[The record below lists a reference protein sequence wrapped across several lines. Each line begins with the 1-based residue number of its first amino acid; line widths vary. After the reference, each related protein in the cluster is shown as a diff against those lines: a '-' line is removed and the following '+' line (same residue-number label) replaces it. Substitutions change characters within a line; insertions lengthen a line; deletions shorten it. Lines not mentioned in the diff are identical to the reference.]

1 MKNILLVSTVL
12 FTLMFM
18 SCNDGQKSELGHN
31 EAEGVSKTEVGGED
45 THGEEGH
52 DEGEEE
58 GGHSEEEGVVELTK
72 QQAETIGLETKPLEE
87 RNLGNN
93 IKVTGT
99 LELFPQDKANI
110 SPFVG
115 GNVSSIKVIPG
126 DNVSKGQVLAY
137 IEHPDI
143 IAMQQDYQE
152 KNDELVFLKQ
162 DFERKQ
168 TLYDKGVS
176 SGKEFQMAQ
185 SKFRSTTSSVNGL
198 RSQLRLLS
206 INPDKVAEGQ
216 IYSAVP
222 ITSPISGYVD
232 EVMISL
238 GDYVAQQSKMFS
250 ISDNSKI
257 YVNFKVYEKDIKQIQ
272 KGQQIYFSTASRPD
286 ELLKATVLGRYKGY
300 DAYKESLNYVAL
312 TYPRTEEGKKAQN
325 LLRNAL
331 PTMKFENFDD
341 EAISINYKVLY
352 SFTSSDVQGA
362 RDFQRRLVESFEK
375 IGYTQ
380 FSTSIDVYNE
390 KESFVVIHFL
400 DSRNQA
406 EGLVELLA
414 VNDEVRITRPNTIIA
429 SENYKIIHVHKN
441 FDAYK
446 AQKTN

>member
-18 SCNDGQKSELGHN
+18 SCNDAQKSELGHN
-31 EAEGVSKTEVGGED
+31 EAEGVSKTEAGGED
-45 THGEEGH
+45 AHG
-52 DEGEEE
+52 
-58 GGHSEEEGVVELTK
+58 EEEGVVELTK
-72 QQAETIGLETKPLEE
+72 QQAETIGLEMKPLEE

-99 LELFPQDKANI
+99 VELFPQDKANI
-110 SPFVG
+110 SPFIG
-115 GNVSSIKVIPG
+115 GNVSAIKVIPG

-185 SKFRSTTSSVNGL
+185 SKFRATTSSVNGL
-198 RSQLRLLS
+198 RSQLRLLG

-222 ITSPISGYVD
+222 ITTAISGYVD

-272 KGQQIYFSTASRPD
+272 KGQQIYFSTASHPD
-286 ELLKATVLGRYKGY
+286 ELLKATVRSIGKTFNT
-300 DAYKESLNYVAL
+300 DPKAL
-312 TYPRTEEGKKAQN
+312 EVLADIENKDKN
-325 LLRNAL
+325 LLPGMYVEGRIVQGEKKGFAIPEAAIIKEGEQSFIFILDEDEDEEMEAGKMKFKMIPVTVGITDLGFVEVNL
-331 PTMKFENFDD
+331 PTDVKQD
-341 EAISINYKVLY
+341 AKVVTKGAYTL
-352 SFTSSDVQGA
+352 SSEMVKG
-362 RDFQRRLVESFEK
+362 
-375 IGYTQ
+375 
-380 FSTSIDVYNE
+380 
-390 KESFVVIHFL
+390 
-400 DSRNQA
+400 
-406 EGLVELLA
+406 EL
-414 VNDEVRITRPNTIIA
+414 E
-429 SENYKIIHVHKN
+429 HGH
-441 FDAYK
+441 
-446 AQKTN
+446 